1 MTSPQKEPEMTTNK
15 TRGFSLIELMVTLMI
30 FLVAAAILGMGVQP
44 ALKESRVTAAYNTT
58 LGVLRQARDTAIGER
73 QTYYVTFSNAAVPN
87 TASITQG
94 ATGLVVSTYTL
105 PTDVSYNVLPKFPTS
120 QTVFPMTPDAFGVGG
135 TAIDFD
141 QGVAA
146 GVKNVIYFLPDGSA
160 QDANGNINNG
170 VIYVVRQT
178 DYYSAKALTVWGAT
192 GRLRGWRMDQ
202 QPATGTYYWRQQ

>member
-1 MTSPQKEPEMTTNK
+1 MTTNK

-30 FLVAAAILGMGVQP
+30 FLVAAAILGMSVQP
-44 ALKESRVTAAYNTT
+44 ALKETRVTAAYNTT

-94 ATGLVVSTYTL
+94 ATGVIVSTYTL

-146 GVKNVIYFLPDGSA
+146 GAKNVIYFLPDGSA

-170 VIYVVRQT
+170 VIYVVRQA